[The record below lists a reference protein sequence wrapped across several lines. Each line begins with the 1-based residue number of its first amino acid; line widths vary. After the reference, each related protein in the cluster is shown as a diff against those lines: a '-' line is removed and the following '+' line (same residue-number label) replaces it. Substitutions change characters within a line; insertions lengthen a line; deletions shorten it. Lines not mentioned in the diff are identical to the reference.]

1 MSRNAKTLPE
11 KGYAQTSKGGSRCD
25 SQNEKKPFHKF
36 GDRGILF
43 SEAFLRQGVPRMLK
57 SKKFPVLQVML
68 CVLAV
73 LLCPLALTS
82 CPGNG
87 EAAGS
92 HDDETY
98 TPGGSGGG
106 EGASLTALI
115 PVVITK

>member
-1 MSRNAKTLPE
+1 MSRNAKILPG
-11 KGYAQTSKGGSRCD
+11 KGYAQTSEGGSRCD
-25 SQNEKKPFHKF
+25 SQNEKEPFHKSEN
-36 GDRGILF
+36 RVILF

-98 TPGGSGGG
+98 TPGGSEGG
-106 EGASLTALI
+106 ALTALI